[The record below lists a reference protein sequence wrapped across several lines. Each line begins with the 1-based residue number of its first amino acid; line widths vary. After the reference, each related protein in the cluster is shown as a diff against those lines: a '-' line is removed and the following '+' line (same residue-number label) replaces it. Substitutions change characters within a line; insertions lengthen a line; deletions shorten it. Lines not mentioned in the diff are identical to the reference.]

1 MIGKCYRVKIKNK
14 MFDKFKLVC
23 IGATGII
30 FIASYFFVGLH
41 YYRNGYETATKKYDE
56 VLRVE
61 SEKNYQKIIETER
74 NLTDEQ
80 NKIVSEYLK
89 HIDELEKQHEQ
100 DKIDMDNLRDVIS
113 IDADKLCNNS
123 TANSATMPTKATNQ
137 SGIRCY
143 TDAELQRKIEA
154 SLVIAG
160 EADLMFEK
168 YVALLKACKVGNK

>member
-1 MIGKCYRVKIKNK
+1 

-74 NLTDEQ
+74 NLTDKQ
-80 NKIVSEYLK
+80 NKIVSEYLNY
-89 HIDELEKQHEQ
+89 IDTLEKQHEQ
-100 DKIDMDNLRDVIS
+100 DKIDMDNLRDAVT
-113 IDADKLCNNS
+113 IDINKLCNNS
-123 TANSATMPTKATNQ
+123 NSHSAAMSTKATNQ
-137 SGIRCY
+137 SKLRCY
-143 TDAELQRKIEA
+143 TNSELQRKIKE
-154 SLVIAG
+154 SLDITN
-160 EADLMFEK
+160 ECDKLSLK
-168 YVALLKACKVGNK
+168 YNALLEWCKL

>member
-1 MIGKCYRVKIKNK
+1 
-14 MFDKFKLVC
+14 MFDKFKFAC

-56 VLRVE
+56 VLRQE

-74 NLTDEQ
+74 NLTDKQ

-89 HIDELEKQHEQ
+89 YIDELEKQHEQ

-113 IDADKLCNNS
+113 IDIDKLCNNS
-123 TANSATMPTKATNQ
+123 NSHSAAMPPKATNQ
-137 SGIRCY
+137 SKLKCY
-143 TDAELQRKIEA
+143 TESELQRKIKE
-154 SLVIAG
+154 SLDITNECDRLATR
-160 EADLMFEK
+160 FNS
-168 YVALLKACKVGNK
+168 LLKWCKL

>member
-1 MIGKCYRVKIKNK
+1 

-74 NLTDEQ
+74 NLTDKQ

-89 HIDELEKQHEQ
+89 YIDELEKQHNE
-100 DKIDMDNLRDVIS
+100 DVINIENLRDVIS
-113 IDADKLCNNS
+113 IDTDKLCDNSSNTHS
-123 TANSATMPTKATNQ
+123 TAMSAKTTNQ
-137 SGIRCY
+137 SKLKCY
-143 TDAELQRKIEA
+143 TESELQRKIEK
-154 SLVIAG
+154 SLDITN
-160 EADLMFEK
+160 ECDKLSHK
-168 YVALLKACKVGNK
+168 YNALLEWCKL

>member
-1 MIGKCYRVKIKNK
+1 

-74 NLTDEQ
+74 NLNDKQ
-80 NKIVSEYLK
+80 NEIVSEYLK
-89 HIDELEKQHEQ
+89 HIDDLEKQHEQ

-123 TANSATMPTKATNQ
+123 SNTNSAAMPAKATNQ
-137 SGIRCY
+137 SKLKCY
-143 TDAELQRKIEA
+143 TESELQRKIKE
-154 SLVIAG
+154 SLDITTECDRLA
-160 EADLMFEK
+160 ARFNS
-168 YVALLKACKVGNK
+168 LLEWCKL

>member
-1 MIGKCYRVKIKNK
+1 MIGKCSKVKIKNK

-56 VLRVE
+56 VLRSE

-74 NLTDEQ
+74 NLTDKQ
-80 NKIVSEYLK
+80 NSIVSEYLK
-89 HIDELEKQHEQ
+89 YIDDLEKQHEQ

-113 IDADKLCNNS
+113 IDADKLCHNS
-123 TANSATMPTKATNQ
+123 NTHGSAMSTKATNQ
-137 SGIRCY
+137 SKLKCY
-143 TDAELQRKIEA
+143 TESELQRKIKE
-154 SLVIAG
+154 SLDITTECDKLATR
-160 EADLMFEK
+160 FN
-168 YVALLKACKVGNK
+168 ALLEWCKL

>member
-1 MIGKCYRVKIKNK
+1 
-14 MFDKFKLVC
+14 MFDKFKFAC

-56 VLRVE
+56 VLRSE

-74 NLTDEQ
+74 NLTDKQ
-80 NKIVSEYLK
+80 NKIVSEYLNY
-89 HIDELEKQHEQ
+89 IDELEKQHEQ

-113 IDADKLCNNS
+113 IDTDKLCNNS

-137 SGIRCY
+137 SKLKCY
-143 TDAELQRKIEA
+143 TESELQRKIEK
-154 SLVIAG
+154 SLDITN
-160 EADLMFEK
+160 ECDKLSLK
-168 YVALLKACKVGNK
+168 YNALLEWCKL

>member
-1 MIGKCYRVKIKNK
+1 
-14 MFDKFKLVC
+14 MFDKFKFAC

-74 NLTDEQ
+74 NLTDKQ

-89 HIDELEKQHEQ
+89 YIDDLEKQHEQ

-113 IDADKLCNNS
+113 IDADKLCHNS
-123 TANSATMPTKATNQ
+123 NTHGSAMSTKATNQ
-137 SGIRCY
+137 SKLKCY
-143 TDAELQRKIEA
+143 TESELQRKIKE
-154 SLVIAG
+154 SLDITTECDKLATR
-160 EADLMFEK
+160 FNS
-168 YVALLKACKVGNK
+168 LLEWCKL

>member
-1 MIGKCYRVKIKNK
+1 
-14 MFDKFKLVC
+14 MFDKFKFVC

-56 VLRVE
+56 VLRLE

-74 NLTDEQ
+74 NLTDKQ

-89 HIDELEKQHEQ
+89 YIDDLEKQHNE
-100 DKIDMDNLRDVIS
+100 DVINIENLRDAIS
-113 IDADKLCNNS
+113 IDADKLCDNNS
-123 TANSATMPTKATNQ
+123 TSHGSAVSTKATNK

-143 TDAELQRKIEA
+143 TDAELQRKIKA

>member
-1 MIGKCYRVKIKNK
+1 

-56 VLRVE
+56 VLRQE

-74 NLTDEQ
+74 NLTDKQ

-89 HIDELEKQHEQ
+89 YIDELEKQHEQ

-113 IDADKLCNNS
+113 IDIDKLCNNS
-123 TANSATMPTKATNQ
+123 NSHSAAMPPKATNQ
-137 SGIRCY
+137 SKLKCY
-143 TDAELQRKIEA
+143 TESELQRKIKE
-154 SLVIAG
+154 SLDITT
-160 EADLMFEK
+160 ECDKLSLK
-168 YVALLKACKVGNK
+168 YNALLEWCKL

>member
-1 MIGKCYRVKIKNK
+1 

-30 FIASYFFVGLH
+30 FIASYFFVGVH

-74 NLTDEQ
+74 NLTDKQ

-89 HIDELEKQHEQ
+89 YIDDLWL
-100 DKIDMDNLRDVIS
+100 LRAWLHCGYWS
-113 IDADKLCNNS
+113 CCC
-123 TANSATMPTKATNQ
+123 TACQ
-137 SGIRCY
+137 CQY
-143 TDAELQRKIEA
+143 
-154 SLVIAG
+154 
-160 EADLMFEK
+160 
-168 YVALLKACKVGNK
+168 

>member
-1 MIGKCYRVKIKNK
+1 

-56 VLRVE
+56 VLRLE

-74 NLTDEQ
+74 NLTDKQ
-80 NKIVSEYLK
+80 NSIVSEYLK
-89 HIDELEKQHEQ
+89 YIDALEKQHEQ

-113 IDADKLCNNS
+113 IDINKLCDNKSNTNS
-123 TANSATMPTKATNQ
+123 SAMPAKATNQ
-137 SGIRCY
+137 SKLKCY
-143 TDAELQRKIEA
+143 TESELQRKIEK
-154 SLVIAG
+154 SLDISN
-160 EADLMFEK
+160 ECDKLSLK
-168 YVALLKACKVGNK
+168 YNALLEWCKL

>member
-1 MIGKCYRVKIKNK
+1 

-74 NLTDEQ
+74 NLTDKQ

-89 HIDELEKQHEQ
+89 HIDDLEKQHEQ
-100 DKIDMDNLRDVIS
+100 DKIDMARLTWIICVMLSVLTLTSCATTPIPTVQPCPQKQQINPNLNVIQ
-113 IDADKLCNNS
+113 
-123 TANSATMPTKATNQ
+123 KASYSERLKKVWVLPQNV
-137 SGIRCY
+137 
-143 TDAELQRKIEA
+143 TD
-154 SLVIAG
+154 
-160 EADLMFEK
+160 
-168 YVALLKACKVGNK
+168 